1 MKRTRIILSIGLG
14 LFFIYKGV
22 GKHTSDNLKTIDKKL
37 VEEYIIEN
45 DSYAPPVGY
54 KIVMNTFKQSGYL
67 AFVSIFQIVAGILI
81 IIPLTRLAGLLLL
94 LPIIF
99 NIFFMHIFFDN
110 RLDENIT
117 TGSILILTIFLCSF
131 YIKNIKYV
139 FYIRFC
145 SGFIK

>member
-1 MKRTRIILSIGLG
+1 MKRIRIILSIGLG

-22 GKHTSDNLKTIDKKL
+22 GKLSSDKLKTLDKKL

-81 IIPLTRLAGLLLL
+81 IIPMTRLAGLLLL

-131 YIKNIKYV
+131 YMKNIR
-139 FYIRFC
+139 YI
-145 SGFIK
+145 ILNNK

>member
-1 MKRTRIILSIGLG
+1 MKRIRIILSIGLG

-22 GKHTSDNLKTIDKKL
+22 GKLSSDKLKTLDKKL

-117 TGSILILTIFLCSF
+117 TGSILILTIFLCMF
-131 YIKNIKYV
+131 YMKNIKY
-139 FYIRFC
+139 I
-145 SGFIK
+145 ILNNK

>member
-1 MKRTRIILSIGLG
+1 MKRIRIILSIGLG
-14 LFFIYKGV
+14 LFFIYKGI
-22 GKHTSDNLKTIDKKL
+22 GKLSSDKLKTLDKKL

-117 TGSILILTIFLCSF
+117 TGSILIITIFLCGF
-131 YIKNIKYV
+131 YMKNIKY
-139 FYIRFC
+139 IMLNN
-145 SGFIK
+145 K

>member
-1 MKRTRIILSIGLG
+1 MKRIRIILSIGLG

-22 GKHTSDNLKTIDKKL
+22 GKLSSDKLKTLDKKL

-81 IIPLTRLAGLLLL
+81 IIPVTRLAGLLLL

-99 NIFFMHIFFDN
+99 NIFFMHIFFDD

-117 TGSILILTIFLCSF
+117 TGSILIITIFLCGF
-131 YIKNIKYV
+131 YMKNIKY
-139 FYIRFC
+139 IMLNN
-145 SGFIK
+145 K

>member
-1 MKRTRIILSIGLG
+1 MKRIRIILSIVLG
-14 LFFIYKGV
+14 LFFIYKGI
-22 GKHTSDNLKTIDKKL
+22 GKLSNDKLKTLDKKL

-81 IIPLTRLAGLLLL
+81 IIPVTRLAGLLLL

-117 TGSILILTIFLCSF
+117 TGSILILTIFLCMF
-131 YIKNIKYV
+131 YMKNIKY
-139 FYIRFC
+139 I
-145 SGFIK
+145 ILNNK

>member
-1 MKRTRIILSIGLG
+1 MKRIRILLSIVLG
-14 LFFIYKGV
+14 LFFIYKGA
-22 GKHTSDNLKTIDKKL
+22 GKLSSDKLKTLDKQQ

-81 IIPLTRLAGLLLL
+81 IIPVTRLAGLLLL

-99 NIFFMHIFFDN
+99 NIFFMHIFFDD
-110 RLDENIT
+110 RLDENII
-117 TGSILILTIFLCSF
+117 TGSLLILTIFLCGF
-131 YIKNIKYV
+131 YMKNIKY
-139 FYIRFC
+139 I
-145 SGFIK
+145 ILNNK

>member
-1 MKRTRIILSIGLG
+1 MKRIRIILSIGLG

-22 GKHTSDNLKTIDKKL
+22 GKLSSDKLKTLDKKL

-131 YIKNIKYV
+131 YMRNIKY
-139 FYIRFC
+139 I
-145 SGFIK
+145 ILNNK

>member
-1 MKRTRIILSIGLG
+1 MKRIRIILSIGLG
-14 LFFIYKGV
+14 LFFIYKGTV
-22 GKHTSDNLKTIDKKL
+22 KLSSDKLKTLDKKL
-37 VEEYIIEN
+37 VEEHIIEN

-99 NIFFMHIFFDN
+99 NIFLSIFF
-110 RLDENIT
+110 RR
-117 TGSILILTIFLCSF
+117 S
-131 YIKNIKYV
+131 Y
-139 FYIRFC
+139 
-145 SGFIK
+145 

>member
-1 MKRTRIILSIGLG
+1 MKRIRILLSIVLG
-14 LFFIYKGV
+14 LFFIYKGA
-22 GKHTSDNLKTIDKKL
+22 GKLSSDKLKTLDKQQ

-81 IIPLTRLAGLLLL
+81 IIPVTRLAGLLLL

-99 NIFFMHIFFDN
+99 NIFFMHIFFDD
-110 RLDENIT
+110 RLDENII
-117 TGSILILTIFLCSF
+117 TGSLLILTIFLCGF
-131 YIKNIKYV
+131 YMKNIKNIIINNK
-139 FYIRFC
+139 
-145 SGFIK
+145 

>member
-1 MKRTRIILSIGLG
+1 MKRIRIILSIGLG
-14 LFFIYKGV
+14 LFFIYKGI
-22 GKHTSDNLKTIDKKL
+22 GKLSSDKLKTLDKKL

-131 YIKNIKYV
+131 YMNNIKY
-139 FYIRFC
+139 I
-145 SGFIK
+145 ILNNK

>member
-1 MKRTRIILSIGLG
+1 MKRIRILLSIGLG

-22 GKHTSDNLKTIDKKL
+22 GKLSSDKLKTLDKQL

-81 IIPLTRLAGLLLL
+81 IIPVTRLAGLLLL

-99 NIFFMHIFFDN
+99 NIFFMHIFFDD
-110 RLDENIT
+110 RLDENII
-117 TGSILILTIFLCSF
+117 TGSILILTIFLCGF
-131 YIKNIKYV
+131 YMKNIKY
-139 FYIRFC
+139 I
-145 SGFIK
+145 ILNNK

>member
-1 MKRTRIILSIGLG
+1 MKRIRILLSIGLG

-22 GKHTSDNLKTIDKKL
+22 GKLSSDKLKTLDKSQ

-81 IIPLTRLAGLLLL
+81 IIPVTRLAGLLLL

-99 NIFFMHIFFDN
+99 NIFFMHIFFDD
-110 RLDENIT
+110 RLDENII
-117 TGSILILTIFLCSF
+117 TGSLLILTIFLCGF
-131 YIKNIKYV
+131 YMKNIKNIILNNK
-139 FYIRFC
+139 
-145 SGFIK
+145 

>member
-1 MKRTRIILSIGLG
+1 MKRIRIILSIGLG

-22 GKHTSDNLKTIDKKL
+22 GKLSSDKLKTLDKKL

-117 TGSILILTIFLCSF
+117 TGSILILTIFLCTF
-131 YIKNIKYV
+131 YMKNIKY
-139 FYIRFC
+139 I
-145 SGFIK
+145 ILNNK

>member
-1 MKRTRIILSIGLG
+1 MKKIRILLSIALG
-14 LFFIYKGV
+14 LFFIYKGF
-22 GKHTSDNLKTIDKKL
+22 GKLSSDKLKTLDKEL

-81 IIPLTRLAGLLLL
+81 IIPVTRLTGLLLL

-110 RLDENIT
+110 RLDENII
-117 TGSILILTIFLCSF
+117 TGSILILTLFLSSF
-131 YIKNIKYV
+131 YVKNIKHL
-139 FYIRFC
+139 ILNN
-145 SGFIK
+145 K

>member
-1 MKRTRIILSIGLG
+1 MKGIRIILSIGLG
-14 LFFIYKGV
+14 LFFVYKGI
-22 GKHTSDNLKTIDKKL
+22 GKLSSDNLKTLDKKL

-67 AFVSIFQIVAGILI
+67 AFVSVFQVVAGILI
-81 IIPLTRLAGLLLL
+81 IIPVTRLAGLLLL

-99 NIFFMHIFFDN
+99 NIFFMHIFFDD
-110 RLDENIT
+110 RLDENII

-131 YIKNIKYV
+131 YMKNIKY
-139 FYIRFC
+139 I
-145 SGFIK
+145 ILNNK

>member
-1 MKRTRIILSIGLG
+1 MKGIRIILSIGLG
-14 LFFIYKGV
+14 LFFVYKGI
-22 GKHTSDNLKTIDKKL
+22 GKLSSDNLKTLDKKL

-67 AFVSIFQIVAGILI
+67 AFVSVFQVVAGILI
-81 IIPLTRLAGLLLL
+81 IIPVTRLAGLLLL

-99 NIFFMHIFFDN
+99 NIFFMHIFFDD
-110 RLDENIT
+110 RLDENII

-131 YIKNIKYV
+131 YMKNIKH
-139 FYIRFC
+139 I
-145 SGFIK
+145 ILNNK

>member
-1 MKRTRIILSIGLG
+1 MKRIRIILSIVLG
-14 LFFIYKGV
+14 LFFIYKGI
-22 GKHTSDNLKTIDKKL
+22 GKLSNDKLKTLDKKL

-117 TGSILILTIFLCSF
+117 TGSILILTIFLCTF
-131 YIKNIKYV
+131 YMKNIKY
-139 FYIRFC
+139 I
-145 SGFIK
+145 ILNNK

>member
-1 MKRTRIILSIGLG
+1 MKRIRILLSIVLG
-14 LFFIYKGV
+14 LFFIYKGA
-22 GKHTSDNLKTIDKKL
+22 GKLSSDKLKTLDKQQ

-81 IIPLTRLAGLLLL
+81 IIPVTRLAGLLLL

-99 NIFFMHIFFDN
+99 NIFFMHIFFDD
-110 RLDENIT
+110 RLDENII
-117 TGSILILTIFLCSF
+117 TGSLLILTIFLCGF
-131 YIKNIKYV
+131 YMKNIKNIILNNK
-139 FYIRFC
+139 
-145 SGFIK
+145 

>member
-1 MKRTRIILSIGLG
+1 MKEIRIILSIGLG
-14 LFFIYKGV
+14 LFFVYKGI
-22 GKHTSDNLKTIDKKL
+22 GKLSSDNLKTLDKKL

-67 AFVSIFQIVAGILI
+67 AFVSVFQVVAGILI
-81 IIPLTRLAGLLLL
+81 IIPVTRLAGLLLL

-99 NIFFMHIFFDN
+99 NIFFMHIFFDD
-110 RLDENIT
+110 RLDENII

-131 YIKNIKYV
+131 YMKNIKY
-139 FYIRFC
+139 I
-145 SGFIK
+145 ILNNK

>member
-1 MKRTRIILSIGLG
+1 MKRIRILLSIGLG

-22 GKHTSDNLKTIDKKL
+22 GKLSSNKLKTLDKQL

-67 AFVSIFQIVAGILI
+67 AFVSIFQIIAGILI
-81 IIPLTRLAGLLLL
+81 IIPMTRLAGLLLL

-110 RLDENIT
+110 RLDENII
-117 TGSILILTIFLCSF
+117 TGSILILTVFLCGF
-131 YIKNIKYV
+131 YVKNIKY
-139 FYIRFC
+139 IMLNN
-145 SGFIK
+145 K

>member
-1 MKRTRIILSIGLG
+1 MKRIRIILSIGLG
-14 LFFIYKGV
+14 LFFIYKGI
-22 GKHTSDNLKTIDKKL
+22 GKLSSDKLKTLDKKL

-99 NIFFMHIFFDN
+99 KIFFMHIFFDN

-131 YIKNIKYV
+131 YMKNIR
-139 FYIRFC
+139 YI
-145 SGFIK
+145 ILNNK

>member
-1 MKRTRIILSIGLG
+1 MKRIRIILSIGLG
-14 LFFIYKGV
+14 LFFIYKGTV
-22 GKHTSDNLKTIDKKL
+22 KLSSDKLKTLDKKL

-131 YIKNIKYV
+131 YMKNIKY
-139 FYIRFC
+139 I
-145 SGFIK
+145 ILNNK

>member
-1 MKRTRIILSIGLG
+1 MKRIRIILSIGLG
-14 LFFIYKGV
+14 LFFIYKGI
-22 GKHTSDNLKTIDKKL
+22 GKLSNDKLKTLDKKL

-117 TGSILILTIFLCSF
+117 TGSILILTIFLCMF
-131 YIKNIKYV
+131 YMKNIKY
-139 FYIRFC
+139 I
-145 SGFIK
+145 ILNNK